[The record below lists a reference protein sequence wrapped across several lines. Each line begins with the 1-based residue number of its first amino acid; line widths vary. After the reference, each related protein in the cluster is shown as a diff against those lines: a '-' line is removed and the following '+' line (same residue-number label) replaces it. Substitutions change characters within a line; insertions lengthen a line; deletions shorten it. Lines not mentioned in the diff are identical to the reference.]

1 MLKREQRQSLNIFRR
16 TAEKTLDG
24 RRISLVQFLTQG
36 WLLDIH
42 SIYENAFTLEG
53 EKFESKA
60 EGDLD
65 VNTFNVKIGFKAGNK
80 FYFRTELGYGFG
92 SIPQEILVTG
102 TINDTPVQGIKEVPD
117 VPGISENGYPLFNIG
132 VGFSF

>member
-1 MLKREQRQSLNIFRR
+1 M
-16 TAEKTLDG
+16 
-24 RRISLVQFLTQG
+24 V
-36 WLLDIH
+36 
-42 SIYENAFTLEG
+42 
-53 EKFESKA
+53 ESKDHLGLMIQA
-60 EGDLD
+60 VEKL
-65 VNTFNVKIGFKAGNK
+65 TGNK

-92 SIPQEILVTG
+92 NIPQEILVTG